1 MKNYKPYNIKMY
13 VTNYEQNLVIIKIK
27 KEEEILEDNQFSS
40 EF

>member
-1 MKNYKPYNIKMY
+1 MKNYKPYNIKTY
-13 VTNYEQNLVIIKIK
+13 VTNYERNLVVIKI